1 VDSNDSSYTNTS
13 SFRSGLGRGANSGW
27 EWGSRSIRYPRQS
40 CSCTH
45 VLNNWHTG
53 QLRLSLILRLS
64 SNTAGAGDFMDA
76 LWAIFTKCTTGRP
89 LSCRFRTDYRVMGD
103 RSQLLVTSGQV
114 SRIGVANTFE
124 AVSLTYYQALR
135 NDHTSFSAK
144 KYRAFELEVVN
155 HRKTHSVSAPRKRTS
170 KRPSQQGRKES
181 VKTAPRVPQ
190 NRLDKAINNHIVNE
204 LDKSIYSFL
213 QSMLDTNPSDSTIT
227 TESPVR

>member
-1 VDSNDSSYTNTS
+1 MSGVVDSNDGSYTNTS

-27 EWGSRSIRYPRQS
+27 EWGSRSIRYPRQL
-40 CSCTH
+40 CICTH
-45 VLNNWHTG
+45 VLNNWHNG
-53 QLRLSLILRLS
+53 QLRLSLMLLQS

-103 RSQLLVTSGQV
+103 RSQLLMTSGQV

-144 KYRAFELEVVN
+144 KYRAFELEVVT
-155 HRKTHSVSAPRKRTS
+155 HRKTHSVSPPKSVHPNDQAS
-170 KRPSQQGRKES
+170 KD
-181 VKTAPRVPQ
+181 VK
-190 NRLDKAINNHIVNE
+190 
-204 LDKSIYSFL
+204 
-213 QSMLDTNPSDSTIT
+213 NPSRQLPESHKIGSTKQST
-227 TESPVR
+227 TIL